1 MNELI
6 SFCIQSHCNRIHDA
20 LVYLLH
26 FQAKVRVQVQ
36 PMVLVQL
43 ILTLVVVL
51 VQLILALVVVLAQL
65 TPQSLPPQG
74 TLQLQHKSSICI
86 RLPCIQQFCL
96 PIYLNHFLLVMAKP
110 QLAIHLEQTYFP
122 KVWVLLLAV
131 QELFI
136 PHYWLQF
143 IFQYLQDLA
152 LLLPK
157 AQLKTPQ
164 LDKSLQNLLTF
175 IYIQLLYNPIFY

>member
-1 MNELI
+1 MDN
-6 SFCIQSHCNRIHDA
+6 QRI
-20 LVYLLH
+20 V
-26 FQAKVRVQVQ
+26 
-36 PMVLVQL
+36 VQL
-43 ILTLVVVL
+43 ILTLVVFQNKEL
-51 VQLILALVVVLAQL
+51 WFKFWLNLLLSQGYRASQLE
-65 TPQSLPPQG
+65 TMSST